1 MKNTA
6 FNRLRCRLLSH
17 VTFGKMKRHY
27 RKKYKESLARAEKYD
42 AEKEMNALKS
52 EVAQC
57 VNPLKEDV
65 AQCKDKLENI
75 QNACRKFEYF
85 YRVLFYAPAVAQ
97 HHREVFLPYKGVYKN
112 KDIVIC
118 ASGPTLN
125 FYNRNLLKNAV
136 HIGVNQAVLNKNVGC
151 DYMFSIDFGGIQG
164 KEKEILSTK
173 CEKFFGI
180 MRIPFLSDDNVMH
193 VQFPVRF
200 LQESGAKT
208 FYVTDSNF
216 FNPEISEFPLSS
228 HGSSVFPAIE
238 FALYTGPK
246 RIYLAGADCGGGYF
260 NSDKRYLNS
269 HTIVDQYKY
278 YKKEIER
285 FYPDI
290 EIVSVN
296 PVGLKGLFHDVYTES
311 YLNEHPEIDR
321 NDVELLREGV

>member
-1 MKNTA
+1 MKNAA

-57 VNPLKEDV
+57 VNLLKEDV
-65 AQCKDKLENI
+65 AKCKDKLENI

-180 MRIPFLSDDNVMH
+180 MRIPFLSPDIPDFLRFSRLKVFLYSLMTPFVFGKVKRH
-193 VQFPVRF
+193 IRRRKRF
-200 LQESGAKT
+200 LKK
-208 FYVTDSNF
+208 YIH
-216 FNPEISEFPLSS
+216 FNGGT
-228 HGSSVFPAIE
+228 HG
-238 FALYTGPK
+238 K
-246 RIYLAGADCGGGYF
+246 Q
-260 NSDKRYLNS
+260 N
-269 HTIVDQYKY
+269 
-278 YKKEIER
+278 
-285 FYPDI
+285 
-290 EIVSVN
+290 
-296 PVGLKGLFHDVYTES
+296 
-311 YLNEHPEIDR
+311 
-321 NDVELLREGV
+321 